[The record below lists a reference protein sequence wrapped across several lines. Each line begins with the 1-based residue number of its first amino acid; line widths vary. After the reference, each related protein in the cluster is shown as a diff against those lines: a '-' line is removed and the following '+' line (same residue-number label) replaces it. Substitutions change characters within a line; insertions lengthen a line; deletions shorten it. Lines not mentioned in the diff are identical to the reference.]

1 MAAKA
6 TVAAV
11 AQAAKAVVVLETS
24 CQRPDVVLETSC
36 RVVLTVGVPGL
47 ESATVGVELQLPSP
61 SPEATSPRA
70 KSSPECAHPVG
81 NKNRACQEAC
91 RKRIP
96 CSKTRANKT
105 TKHLWGDHLGSPENL
120 FGDIGNCIVFFVSQ
134 AQKTQ

>member
-6 TVAAV
+6 TAAAA

-36 RVVLTVGVPGL
+36 GVVLTVGVPGL

-70 KSSPECAHPVG
+70 KSSPECAYPVG
-81 NKNRACQEAC
+81 KKNQACQEAC

-96 CSKTRANKT
+96 CSKT
-105 TKHLWGDHLGSPENL
+105 
-120 FGDIGNCIVFFVSQ
+120 
-134 AQKTQ
+134 

>member
-6 TVAAV
+6 TAAAV

-24 CQRPDVVLETSC
+24 RQRPDVVL
-36 RVVLTVGVPGL
+36 GVPGL

-70 KSSPECAHPVG
+70 KSSPECAYPVG
-81 NKNRACQEAC
+81 KKNQACQEAC

-96 CSKTRANKT
+96 CSKT
-105 TKHLWGDHLGSPENL
+105 
-120 FGDIGNCIVFFVSQ
+120 
-134 AQKTQ
+134 